1 MRCAKRARI
10 IGVLLLVSALAACS
24 SVRLAYNNLPTLS
37 YWWLDGYVDF
47 DDAQTPRVREELAQL
62 LEWHRTTEL
71 PKVAGLLK
79 KAEALAPGDVTPAQA
94 CELADE
100 IRARLLAVAERA
112 ETAGTELALSLGD
125 AQLQQL
131 ERKYAKVNDDY
142 RKEWLAL
149 NPAELLD
156 KRYDQ
161 FLSRNEDFYGTLDAA
176 QRELLR
182 GQVAASAFSAQ
193 SVDATRRARQQ
204 EALKLLRA
212 FRAEQPSQAEAR
224 AALRAYVR
232 RISDPPPGPARD
244 YQQAVLQEGC
254 RNLAALHNRTTPAQR
269 ERAVRALRAYER
281 DVLQLAEAAKK

>member
-1 MRCAKRARI
+1 MRCAKLARI
-10 IGVLLLVSALAACS
+10 IGVLLAASLLAACS
-24 SVRLAYNNLPTLS
+24 SVRLAYNNLPSLS

-47 DDAQTPRVREELAQL
+47 DGAQTPRVREDLAQL

-112 ETAGTELALSLGD
+112 ETAGTGLALTLGD

-131 ERKYAKVNDDY
+131 ERKYAKVNEDY

-149 NPAELLD
+149 SPAERLD

-161 FLSRNEDFYGTLDAA
+161 FLSRN
-176 QRELLR
+176 
-182 GQVAASAFSAQ
+182 
-193 SVDATRRARQQ
+193 
-204 EALKLLRA
+204 
-212 FRAEQPSQAEAR
+212 
-224 AALRAYVR
+224 
-232 RISDPPPGPARD
+232 
-244 YQQAVLQEGC
+244 
-254 RNLAALHNRTTPAQR
+254 
-269 ERAVRALRAYER
+269 
-281 DVLQLAEAAKK
+281 